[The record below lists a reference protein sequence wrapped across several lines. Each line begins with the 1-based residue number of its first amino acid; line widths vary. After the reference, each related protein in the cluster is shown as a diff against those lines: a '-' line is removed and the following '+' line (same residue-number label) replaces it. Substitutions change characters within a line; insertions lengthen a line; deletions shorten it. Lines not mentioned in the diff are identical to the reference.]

1 MSPVET
7 TAQLATRVLDERAR
21 AQTHFID
28 LWRTMTSCTLITL
41 ACTIVLFAGP
51 NDSWAQS
58 TLPAPPA
65 RDTPVSQKS
74 GTARLSGR
82 IIALDTGRPIRR
94 AIVSANST
102 ELREGRSISTDAEGR
117 WMLEELP
124 AGRITLRVSKGG
136 FVPLSYGQRR
146 PFEPGKPIQLAD
158 GQILENIDIAL
169 PRASVVTGRIVDEFG
184 EPVSGVRVTA
194 MRHQFTGGQRR
205 PTYVGD
211 GDTSDDIGQFR
222 LYGLPPGDYY
232 LSAMPG
238 FLNAN
243 VSRDRAGYPQTFF
256 PGTPSLSEATRVSLA
271 VGQEAPNVVIPL
283 APIRM
288 ATMSGTATRADGKP
302 IGDGAILLRPA
313 AGSFGTTKTALT
325 GADGTW
331 TMFGLIPGSYEL
343 WLQIRTQSLEAIAI
357 TGRSGAV
364 SEAVRERVTLT
375 GEDVAGVTLV
385 TAPIGRIGGR
395 IKFEGTP
402 PPRSAT
408 WALLLIDLDDTT
420 NSSVTGAVFG
430 PDGSFELPAM
440 GRLLLRVGEA
450 AKGWTLKSITSD
462 GTEVIDTGMDVG
474 PGQNLSNI
482 EVTFTREITEIT
494 GTVRNAKGAPVDD
507 YVVVIFANEPEK
519 WGVQTRFVKVGRPD
533 QTGEFTVSGLPPG
546 SYFAVALEYL
556 ESGQEGD
563 PEFLARMKDAATS
576 VRLLTGEKKALTLTL
591 STR

>member
-1 MSPVET
+1 
-7 TAQLATRVLDERAR
+7 
-21 AQTHFID
+21 
-28 LWRTMTSCTLITL
+28 MTCGSTVIAV
-41 ACTIVLFAGP
+41 ACAIALFTGP
-51 NDSWAQS
+51 NASWAQS
-58 TLPAPPA
+58 AVPAPPP

-82 IIALDTGRPIRR
+82 VIALDTGRPIRR

-102 ELREGRSISTDAEGR
+102 ELREGRSISTDTEGR

-136 FVPLSYGQRR
+136 FVAMAYGQRF

-158 GQILENIDIAL
+158 GQILENINIVL
-169 PRASVVTGRIVDEFG
+169 PRASVVTGRVVDEFG

-194 MRHQFTGGQRR
+194 MRHQFSGGQRR
-205 PTYVGD
+205 ATYFGD

-232 LSAMPG
+232 LAAMPG
-238 FLNAN
+238 FSN
-243 VSRDRAGYPQTFF
+243 VNVPRDRLGYPQTFF
-256 PGTPSLSEATRVSLA
+256 PGTPSLSEATRISLA
-271 VGQEAPNVVIPL
+271 VGQEAQNVVIPL

-302 IGDGAILLRPA
+302 IGEAVIFLRPA
-313 AGSFGTTKTALT
+313 AGSFGPTKSALT
-325 GADGTW
+325 RPDGSW

-343 WLQIRTQSLEAIAI
+343 SLLIRTQSLEAIAV
-357 TGRSGAV
+357 TGRSGGV

-375 GEDVAGVTLV
+375 GEDVSGVTLV

-395 IKFEGTP
+395 IKLEGTQA
-402 PPRSAT
+402 PRSAT
-408 WALLLIDLDDTT
+408 WALLVIDLDDPT
-420 NSSVTGAVFG
+420 NSSVTGTVVG
-430 PDGSFELPAM
+430 PDGTFELPAM

-450 AKGWTLKSITSD
+450 AKGWTLKSVTSD
-462 GTEVIDTGMDVG
+462 GTDVTDTGLDVA

-507 YVVVIFANEPEK
+507 YVVVFFANEPER

-556 ESGQEGD
+556 DPGQEGD

-576 VRLLTGEKKALTLTL
+576 VRLLTGEKKAMTLTL